1 MTWELQGPVS
11 DDIHRVM
18 NRQGRTLWAVDH
30 HGFDTDH
37 PEALGAAEVDLP
49 TGTASLLLV
58 KPLAG
63 GLILDTVRSYQG
75 LVEGELCTLFLG
87 IIDELRTSSDAQ
99 SRICLE
105 SIGLDATGRP
115 RIIPGISRT
124 SPSSTRFAIGEML
137 YHAAYGRPW
146 EQSPLPVSI
155 ALPDCSAALQ
165 ALVAQLL
172 DETATDTGLHDT
184 LDEVSAALRRTGT
197 ASALPLLPAER
208 DLDPG
213 HALTARLRAAK
224 TLTAPSIPE
233 TTAPETPAGVR
244 RTAQSPKNSNA
255 AAVMSAAG
263 RLRAASREGVRSRS
277 QRRRE
282 ERVPLLTRL
291 ASSLTAGCR
300 SLAQSLP
307 TMGRRPRVRP
317 PGPRTWV
324 LLAVVLTVL
333 GGAVMVRS
341 WNSGETAASMSSSPN
356 VSPASGEDPAGRQS
370 DPPSGAE
377 GMSERQVIDVLKE
390 LCQKRATA
398 LRDGDEQALA
408 ALTVPDSAAA
418 AADELLNLQ
427 DFVGHDYMI
436 DVDDPVITEQT
447 DQRILITAHMSTS
460 VSVEGEESAFVPSF
474 VEFELVVHEGKWR
487 ILTVT
492 ELGR

>member
-18 NRQGRTLWAVDH
+18 NRQGRILWAVDH
-30 HGFDTDH
+30 QGFDTDH
-37 PEALGAAEVDLP
+37 PEALGTADVDLP
-49 TGTASLLLV
+49 TGPASLLLV

-75 LVEGELCTLFLG
+75 LVDGELCTLFLG

-155 ALPDCSAALQ
+155 ALPDCSPVLQ

-172 DETATDTGLHDT
+172 DETAADAGLHDT

-233 TTAPETPAGVR
+233 TTAPATPARAR
-244 RTAQSPKNSNA
+244 RTGPSSKNSNA
-255 AAVMSAAG
+255 AADTGAAG
-263 RLRAASREGVRSRS
+263 RLRAASREGVRRRS

-282 ERVPLLTRL
+282 ERVSLPTRL
-291 ASSLTAGCR
+291 SASLNAGCR

-307 TMGRRPRVRP
+307 TMGRRPRVRA

-324 LLAVVLTVL
+324 LLAVLMTIL

-341 WNSGETAASMSSSPN
+341 WNSGETAASVSSSPN
-356 VSPASGEDPAGRQS
+356 ASPASGEGPAGRQS
-370 DPPSGAE
+370 DPPSSPE
-377 GMSERQVIDVLKE
+377 GMSERQVVDVLKD
-390 LCQKRATA
+390 LCRKRSTA
-398 LRDGDEQALA
+398 LSDGDERALA

-418 AADELLNLQ
+418 SADELLNLQ
-427 DFVGHDYMI
+427 DFVGHDYVI
-436 DVDDPVITEQT
+436 DLDDPVITEQT
-447 DQRILITAHMSTS
+447 GQRILITAHMSTS
-460 VSVEGEESAFVPSF
+460 VSLDGEESDFVPTF

-487 ILTVT
+487 MLTVT
-492 ELGR
+492 EIDR